1 MISKGLVYT
10 NENCV
15 GCNKC
20 ITACSCIGACVPVE
34 DPQSGKFRI
43 EVDGERCI
51 ACGACFDACVHNAR
65 EYTDDTDAFFEALE
79 RGEEFS
85 MLIAPSFPANYPDEY
100 EAVLGELSAL
110 GVNRFIN
117 IAFGADIATWC
128 YVNYMQQNDFVGGI
142 SQPCPAVV
150 SYIEKYEPKLINR
163 LFPIQSPLMC
173 AAIYARKHLKIKDKL
188 AFLSPCIAKKTEIND
203 PNTHGLISYNVTFSH
218 LMKKMRGK
226 ALNKKQSFDRL
237 EYGLGGIWPMP
248 GGLKENIAWL
258 LGEDVF
264 IRQVEGEKHLYN
276 YLKHNAEKISDGSTG
291 FSLIDVLNCKNGC
304 LCGTAAE
311 PEIAENEDPL
321 IWLLKARSSIKS
333 SPVDKAWRSELS
345 PKKRLEALNKRYKY
359 LKLSDFERKY
369 TDKSSHVPVRY
380 PDEDELKDVF
390 ADMRKYTHETQHI
403 NCTACGNETCYDM
416 AVSIF
421 NGFNNKHNCVY
432 YVKNIVDEEEAKL
445 RFLAEHDQSLL
456 IYNRRAITEKLES
469 DFSDNDTFSV
479 ILADLNN
486 FKGINATYG
495 NNGGDMIL
503 RNISS
508 ALENLCSKKNWI
520 CGRFGGDEFMIIIP
534 GSNILPNDPAIEELI
549 TAFSTPTPLGGEW
562 ISATV
567 SIGISNS
574 DGVTPVKEHIAS
586 AENAMY
592 IAKSKGKNCVIEYS
606 AEQKAKQKEENE
618 IKAKVLYAL
627 ENDGFFMVYQPQVD
641 AATRSVNGYEALVRM
656 KTPGVYPG
664 QFIPI
669 AEKNGW
675 IWRIGR
681 ITTELVVKQ
690 LAEWIGKGYTPHPVS
705 INFSSNQLSDESYV
719 DFLEDLLKTYNI
731 PSSLVEIEITEGL
744 FLEKSSQAQ
753 DLFDRF
759 KKLGIRLLMDD
770 FGTGYSSL
778 GYLTYIPVDVIK
790 LDKSLV
796 DTYLVEGKDS
806 FIHNVIRLMHDLDKE
821 MLIEG
826 VEEKWQYDRL
836 REMGADTIQG
846 YYFSKPIPPEE
857 AIIFNIRSK

>member
-1 MISKGLVYT
+1 MPMDPVIS
-10 NENCV
+10 
-15 GCNKC
+15 
-20 ITACSCIGACVPVE
+20 
-34 DPQSGKFRI
+34 
-43 EVDGERCI
+43 
-51 ACGACFDACVHNAR
+51 
-65 EYTDDTDAFFEALE
+65 
-79 RGEEFS
+79 
-85 MLIAPSFPANYPDEY
+85 
-100 EAVLGELSAL
+100 
-110 GVNRFIN
+110 
-117 IAFGADIATWC
+117 
-128 YVNYMQQNDFVGGI
+128 
-142 SQPCPAVV
+142 
-150 SYIEKYEPKLINR
+150 
-163 LFPIQSPLMC
+163 
-173 AAIYARKHLKIKDKL
+173 
-188 AFLSPCIAKKTEIND
+188 
-203 PNTHGLISYNVTFSH
+203 
-218 LMKKMRGK
+218 
-226 ALNKKQSFDRL
+226 
-237 EYGLGGIWPMP
+237 
-248 GGLKENIAWL
+248 
-258 LGEDVF
+258 
-264 IRQVEGEKHLYN
+264 
-276 YLKHNAEKISDGSTG
+276 
-291 FSLIDVLNCKNGC
+291 
-304 LCGTAAE
+304 
-311 PEIAENEDPL
+311 
-321 IWLLKARSSIKS
+321 
-333 SPVDKAWRSELS
+333 
-345 PKKRLEALNKRYKY
+345 
-359 LKLSDFERKY
+359 
-369 TDKSSHVPVRY
+369 
-380 PDEDELKDVF
+380 
-390 ADMRKYTHETQHI
+390 
-403 NCTACGNETCYDM
+403 
-416 AVSIF
+416 
-421 NGFNNKHNCVY
+421 
-432 YVKNIVDEEEAKL
+432 
-445 RFLAEHDQSLL
+445 
-456 IYNRRAITEKLES
+456 
-469 DFSDNDTFSV
+469 
-479 ILADLNN
+479 
-486 FKGINATYG
+486 
-495 NNGGDMIL
+495 
-503 RNISS
+503 
-508 ALENLCSKKNWI
+508 
-520 CGRFGGDEFMIIIP
+520 
-534 GSNILPNDPAIEELI
+534 ELI

-574 DGVTPVKEHIAS
+574 DGVTPVKEHIAC

-592 IAKSKGKNCVIEYS
+592 IAKSKGKNSVIEYS
-606 AEQKAKQKEENE
+606 AEQKAKQKEEND

-690 LAEWIGKGYTPHPVS
+690 LAEWIKKGYTPHPVS
-705 INFSSNQLSDESYV
+705 INFSSNQLSDETYV

-857 AIIFNIRSK
+857 AIVFKIRSK